1 MSGPSDKLQ
10 QAIAET
16 IAKLLDEC
24 GLELL
29 EQPLRLE
36 GWLRDLYPD
45 YRAAVSVTMEC
56 VQTGCHLESGS
67 VQEGAARL
75 ALRAGVSPQWSEFGV
90 RVWRRSL
97 RGRNMTRLQA
107 SAEQDTEPGKTM
119 SAAYTVEDILGQFR
133 A

>member
-16 IAKLLDEC
+16 VAHLLDEC

-36 GWLRDLYPD
+36 GWLRDLYPEH
-45 YRAAVSVTMEC
+45 RAAVSVTIEC
-56 VQTGCHLESGS
+56 LQTGCHLELGS
-67 VQEGAARL
+67 IQEGAARL
-75 ALRAGVSPQWSEFGV
+75 ALRSGLSPQWAEFGV

-97 RGRNMTRLQA
+97 RGRNMTVLQV
-107 SAEQDTEPGKTM
+107 SAEHDTESRKTM
-119 SAAYTVEDILGQFR
+119 SAARTVEDILGQFR
-133 A
+133 V